1 MSKGVEILRNEKL
14 LCKLI
19 YLINNLEEIKD
30 ATGLSNACVTNTK
43 DTCLVMNQNTIR
55 ITIFL

>member
-30 ATGLSNACVTNTK
+30 AT
-43 DTCLVMNQNTIR
+43 
-55 ITIFL
+55 